1 MTKKELCR
9 RALRERDKLVHLTLG
24 VKFEDLEQVLK
35 NNGYECFKDCC
46 DYIVVETK
54 TALFDFQSNYKGYSS
69 IDDEAI
75 IIVGVGTISF
85 NQALKI
91 RGEAKHYIVELQNT
105 DDLTDISF
113 YEVETT
119 RTLKQFENEYKRLRN
134 KWLNGSGMLPLIEYL
149 TEELYELGFEMVQ
162 ITSDLVLD
170 F

>member
-9 RALRERDKLVHLTLG
+9 RAIRERDKLVHLTLG
-24 VKFEDLEQVLK
+24 TKFEDLEQVLR
-35 NNGYECFKDCC
+35 NNGYKCFKDCC
-46 DYIVVETK
+46 NYIVVDTK
-54 TALFDFQSNYKGYSS
+54 NASFDFQANFNGYSS
-69 IDDEAI
+69 IVDEELR
-75 IIVGVGTISF
+75 IVGVGTISF

-91 RGEAKHYIVELQNT
+91 RGEAKHYVVELQNT
-105 DDLTDISF
+105 DNNDISF

-119 RTLKQFENEYKRLRN
+119 RTLKQFETEYIRLRN